1 MAQKT
6 KITVELIAKRG
17 ISIMPTMLQEKNE
30 RKRKYL
36 EPKKYDEFKKKED
49 ARDREHRLKKKMS
62 EQLQV
67 CTAMSTSE
75 ETLTASS

>member
-49 ARDREHRLKKKMS
+49 ARDREHRLKKRCKS
-62 EQLQV
+62 NYKFVLQ
-67 CTAMSTSE
+67 CQPQRKH
-75 ETLTASS
+75 

>member
-6 KITVELIAKRG
+6 KITVELIAERG

-49 ARDREHRLKKKMS
+49 ARDREHRLKKRCQSNYKFV
-62 EQLQV
+62 LQ
-67 CTAMSTSE
+67 CQPQRKH
-75 ETLTASS
+75 

>member
-6 KITVELIAKRG
+6 KITIELIAKRG

-49 ARDREHRLKKKMS
+49 ARDREHRLKKRCQSNYKFV
-62 EQLQV
+62 LQ
-67 CTAMSTSE
+67 CQPQRKH
-75 ETLTASS
+75 

>member
-49 ARDREHRLKKKMS
+49 ARDREHRLKKRCQSNYKFVP
-62 EQLQV
+62 QCQPQRKH
-67 CTAMSTSE
+67 
-75 ETLTASS
+75 

>member
-6 KITVELIAKRG
+6 KINVELIAKRG

-49 ARDREHRLKKKMS
+49 ARDREHRLKKRCQSNYKFV
-62 EQLQV
+62 LQ
-67 CTAMSTSE
+67 CQPQRKH
-75 ETLTASS
+75 

>member
-6 KITVELIAKRG
+6 KINVELIAKRG

-49 ARDREHRLKKKMS
+49 PRDREHRLKKRCQSNYKFV
-62 EQLQV
+62 LQ
-67 CTAMSTSE
+67 CQPQRKH
-75 ETLTASS
+75 

>member
-49 ARDREHRLKKKMS
+49 ARDREHRLKKRCQSNYKFV
-62 EQLQV
+62 LQ
-67 CTAMSTSE
+67 CQPHRKH
-75 ETLTASS
+75 